1 MLAVGRRVA
10 VHIHSAQSK
19 GASEIGEHGDLGR
32 SVGRTDGRQSGDCL
46 VSGGFLKA
54 AKQDEWAEETRR
66 DVTASL

>member
-32 SVGRTDGRQSGDCL
+32 SDGRAG
-46 VSGGFLKA
+46 
-54 AKQDEWAEETRR
+54 
-66 DVTASL
+66 TASFREVF

>member
-32 SVGRTDGRQSGDCL
+32 SDGRAGSGDCL

-54 AKQDEWAEETRR
+54 AKQDECAEETRR
-66 DVTASL
+66 DMTASL